1 MWTFCHNIFQLLH
14 IANLIDIKFF
24 LRKIIQRM
32 KLLMSVSVSE
42 EREIKDVHSQVF
54 LFLFIL
60 YPIIKVGVD
69 AIMFISTL

>member
-1 MWTFCHNIFQLLH
+1 
-14 IANLIDIKFF
+14 
-24 LRKIIQRM
+24 
-32 KLLMSVSVSE
+32 MSVSVSE
-42 EREIKDVHSQVF
+42 EREIKDIHSQVF

>member
-1 MWTFCHNIFQLLH
+1 
-14 IANLIDIKFF
+14 
-24 LRKIIQRM
+24 M